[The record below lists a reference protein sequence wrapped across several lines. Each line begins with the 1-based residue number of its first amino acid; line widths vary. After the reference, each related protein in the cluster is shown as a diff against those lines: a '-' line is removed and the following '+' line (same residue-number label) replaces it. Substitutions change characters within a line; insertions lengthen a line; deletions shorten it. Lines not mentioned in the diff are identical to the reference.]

1 MAFQQA
7 EILDNQGVEDGTYWL
22 GYMYHRGIG
31 TNIDIAKAKG
41 ILHSLAKIGNIPAKI
56 ELSMIKFEEEKKDDA
71 LNELKKIAVMEC
83 ISNSCT
89 TLASLYEQQKKIED
103 AYFWLL
109 LASHFEQDSTSKQ
122 TNHIKTLQDKLSK
135 EIQSDIENKAYNLI
149 ENMQ

>member
-1 MAFQQA
+1 
-7 EILDNQGVEDGTYWL
+7 
-22 GYMYHRGIG
+22 
-31 TNIDIAKAKG
+31 
-41 ILHSLAKIGNIPAKI
+41 
-56 ELSMIKFEEEKKDDA
+56 
-71 LNELKKIAVMEC
+71 MEC